1 MGARRQRTKS
11 RQPNSIFS
19 VAAIAPPWIRSS
31 MKSPPSDSM
40 AQHKSGQMLSAGSST
55 STTGSCLTPASAR
68 NEENQWELDRDN
80 RSAVRSNDAA
90 RTAARIL
97 VQSLGQY
104 QGEQYGQ
111 TDNGTP
117 RAPPSV
123 EHFSAW
129 TTKGQEKKRQKRLE
143 ETVRRWRSVI
153 APDLLRQ
160 IRQAII
166 PLEVQIRRQ
175 LAQHRLTEKRTAEA
189 QRRRIAAVQTPT
201 SSRSRPRD

>member
-1 MGARRQRTKS
+1 MPHTRERPK
-11 RQPNSIFS
+11 
-19 VAAIAPPWIRSS
+19 
-31 MKSPPSDSM
+31 
-40 AQHKSGQMLSAGSST
+40 
-55 STTGSCLTPASAR
+55 
-68 NEENQWELDRDN
+68 EENQWELDRDN

-97 VQSLGQY
+97 VQSLDQY

-123 EHFSAW
+123 EHFSGW
-129 TTKGQEKKRQKRLE
+129 TTKGQEKKRQKHIA
-143 ETVRRWRSVI
+143 ETIRRWHSVI

-166 PLEVQIRRQ
+166 PLEVQFRR
-175 LAQHRLTEKRTAEA
+175 
-189 QRRRIAAVQTPT
+189 
-201 SSRSRPRD
+201 